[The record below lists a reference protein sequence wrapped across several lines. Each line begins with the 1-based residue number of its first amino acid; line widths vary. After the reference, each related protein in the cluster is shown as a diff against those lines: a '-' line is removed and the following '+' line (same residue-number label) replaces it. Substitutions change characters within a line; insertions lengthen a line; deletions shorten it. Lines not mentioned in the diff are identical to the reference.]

1 MASSS
6 SIEELESSYKKALKS
21 LEGEK
26 RAAIKKAKGMKG
38 KKGKEALVLVETE
51 FTEKLK
57 ALETAQEENLAALYV
72 GSIKVSV
79 DLENNTEID
88 MAANSEPVV
97 FDKEKMARERKL
109 AKAKKKRDRQ
119 KEKEAQIHQQI
130 EEENNNAGPSLRKI
144 ELEQI
149 QAILTPLN
157 LIIKEIEADGH
168 CLYRAVAAQT
178 GIGFMEIRAL
188 CADTLLKNRE
198 EFESFCEY
206 TDDIPNFDQ
215 YLEKVRNSDLGEVE
229 WGGHLEL
236 RSLGI
241 ALNRSI
247 YVYSVQSGA
256 KPLAIHEESGSKQ
269 TDNEP
274 ILLSYH
280 LHYYALGEHYNQIT
294 AA

>member
-6 SIEELESSYKKALKS
+6 SIEELESSYKKVLKS

-88 MAANSEPVV
+88 MAVNSEPVV

-157 LIIKEIEADGH
+157 LKIKEIEADGH

-178 GIGFMEIRAL
+178 GIGFMEIR
-188 CADTLLKNRE
+188 K
-198 EFESFCEY
+198 S
-206 TDDIPNFDQ
+206 
-215 YLEKVRNSDLGEVE
+215 S
-229 WGGHLEL
+229 
-236 RSLGI
+236 
-241 ALNRSI
+241 
-247 YVYSVQSGA
+247 
-256 KPLAIHEESGSKQ
+256 
-269 TDNEP
+269 
-274 ILLSYH
+274 
-280 LHYYALGEHYNQIT
+280 
-294 AA
+294 